1 MFRRV
6 AIIGGGAAAATLL
19 SELLERESPQPLQLD
34 WFTGGGTPARGVA
47 YGTTSERHLLNVRA
61 ASMSM
66 FAGKPRGFLDFVQH
80 DDPAIAGT
88 DFLPRRRYGDYLEA

>member
-19 SELLERESPQPLQLD
+19 SELLERKPPQPLHLD
-34 WFTGGGTPARGVA
+34 WYTGGGTSARGVA
-47 YGTTSERHLLNVRA
+47 YSTKSDRHLLNVRA

-66 FAGKPRGFLDFVQH
+66 FAGRPRGFLDFVNLGRSETGN
-80 DDPAIAGT
+80 AMS
-88 DFLPRRRYGDYLEA
+88 